1 MSNTCPFCNAVLD
14 EKATQCACGA
24 VKKTGLFQKLAGG
37 IAFAATLIL
46 LTGVLLLI
54 AAIEPLAQ
62 RVYGEEN
69 MSSTIQIAIFC
80 GVICMWVLRSE
91 FKKPKWTLNGK

>member
-37 IAFAATLIL
+37 IAFVATLIL

-62 RVYGEEN
+62 FFYSEE
-69 MSSTIQIAIFC
+69 SKSLIPWLGFGGIVF
-80 GVICMWVLRSE
+80 MWVLRSK
-91 FKKPKWTLNGK
+91 FRKPKWTLSGK